1 MPCIINSP
9 GRYLHFI
16 ILSEC
21 PFLMHIKHKQ
31 ESSMTTVKN
40 TRIVP
45 LNSISSIEG
54 ITSTS
59 KMKTLQFT
67 HSLVKMN
74 AEKTAL

>member
-1 MPCIINSP
+1 
-9 GRYLHFI
+9 
-16 ILSEC
+16 
-21 PFLMHIKHKQ
+21 
-31 ESSMTTVKN
+31 MTTVKN